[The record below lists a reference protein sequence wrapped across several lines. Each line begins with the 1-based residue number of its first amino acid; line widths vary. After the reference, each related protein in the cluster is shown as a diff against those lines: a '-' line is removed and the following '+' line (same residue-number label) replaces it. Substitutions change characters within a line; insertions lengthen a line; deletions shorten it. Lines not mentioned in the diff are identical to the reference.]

1 LAAQSRWKA
10 AVSRCWAAYSGPG
23 QLVAPV
29 GGAVAI
35 LGQLVPGS
43 GVAVALV
50 GRLVLLVGDLLTIGE
65 GSTGLASRRVVPAGA
80 QVQVQPVGPDEAG
93 LAWHALALTVAA
105 RWMTTVW

>member
-35 LGQLVPGS
+35 LSQLVPGS

-65 GSTGLASRRVVPAGA
+65 GSTGLASRRVVPPGA

-93 LAWHALALTVAA
+93 LAWPGMLW
-105 RWMTTVW
+105 R